1 MMSDTDQPTLHPL
14 HVGALLRLAVEHHA
28 ASCEVDDD
36 VATRRE
42 LRQALAGIEYACK
55 LMTEEIR
62 RLNQSIGN
70 IG

>member
-1 MMSDTDQPTLHPL
+1 MSDSDQPTLHL
-14 HVGALLRLAVEHHA
+14 GALLGLVVQHHA
-28 ASCEVDDD
+28 ASCGLEDEV
-36 VATRRE
+36 TIRKE
-42 LRQALAGIEYACK
+42 LRQALAGIEYARK